1 MDLYGLLKQ
10 KSRLIVLIPEGVT
23 NLPGLAHKIHWLS
36 MTEHQ
41 DVIFL
46 AISSDTER
54 ILSLSRTITT
64 LKAEIAA
71 EWLNVTTKMTTIDEW
86 LSTLKEIYQPGDK
99 IICHEEQAV
108 KAGFLNTMPAS
119 DFLRDTFRA
128 PVQTISGFYHPQKI
142 QAKEWISTGIFWI
155 GCLVVLAIFTLL
167 EVRLEQNIH
176 GYLRTV
182 ILTFLVLVEVG
193 SLWAWSGIKG

>member
-1 MDLYGLLKQ
+1 MNLYGLQKQ
-10 KSRLIVLIPEGVT
+10 NCRLIVLIPEGIT
-23 NLPGLAHKIHWLS
+23 NLPDLAHKIHWLS

-64 LKAEIAA
+64 LKAEIGAD
-71 EWLNVTTKMTTIDEW
+71 WLTVTPKMTTIDEW

-99 IICHEEQAV
+99 IICHEEQTV
-108 KAGFLNTMPAS
+108 KAGFLSTKPAG
-119 DFLRDTFRA
+119 DFLRDTFGA
-128 PVQTISGFYHPQKI
+128 SVQTVSGFYHPEKAQV
-142 QAKEWISTGIFWI
+142 KEWVSTGIFWI
-155 GCLVVLAIFTLL
+155 GCLVVLALFTLL
-167 EVRLEQNIH
+167 EVQLEQNIH
-176 GYLRTV
+176 GLLRTI

-193 SLWAWSGIKG
+193 SLLAWSSMKG